1 MDAIELATD
10 AVVLKGDDYTNAA
23 KLNRIQNRFTSS
35 QVRVIKAEKKLKKER
50 HL

>member
-1 MDAIELATD
+1 MATD
-10 AVVLKGDDYTNAA
+10 AVQRTSDDYTNAA

-35 QVRVIKAEKKLKKER
+35 QVRVLKAEKKLKKER